1 MNFDVSSTS
10 PSKNTRQNVTCAR
23 TDDILSAVAVARE
36 SESVCVCVRERE
48 ERVSRRSVAMEKGK
62 RKALPVVIIPGFM
75 SSGLE
80 VLESGVSKSWIGKR
94 VWLNLQSVG
103 FERLFERQESIKKGK
118 AFSDREYEASIQC
131 KNAWLQHMSLSED
144 MCRERHGNKVRP
156 IDGLEGVDYLT
167 DSGLTHLV
175 SYVFGPVIQF
185 LKRNSI
191 PVSAA
196 PYDWRVPPSVLEQ
209 RDGYFTKT
217 MRHIE
222 KVYAKNGPV
231 VLLCHSLGCKTGH
244 YLLNFVLD
252 HPKGGRRWIQKHIH
266 TFMPVGAPHLGAP
279 KAIRAHVDGDKM
291 GLGPILSERDTLI
304 LGRSLGSA
312 CWMIPLEP
320 PGSAPF
326 VFLRKE
332 GIVYFSI
339 APIDVQSLMS
349 QRRDC
354 PELRLVMV
362 VGKKVLTTDFQTLT
376 RNRGRLTFSFNGM
389 FSFPLVEL
397 HGAPN
402 VEFQVMLQERG
413 IQAGTKKAE
422 AKQSCCGCIMS
433 CIGCI
438 ICCPFKVNSSFFLSR
453 FPLTFCFY
461 IFIVLFVFTLHDLI
475 LLD

>member
-1 MNFDVSSTS
+1 M
-10 PSKNTRQNVTCAR
+10 
-23 TDDILSAVAVARE
+23 
-36 SESVCVCVRERE
+36 CVRERE